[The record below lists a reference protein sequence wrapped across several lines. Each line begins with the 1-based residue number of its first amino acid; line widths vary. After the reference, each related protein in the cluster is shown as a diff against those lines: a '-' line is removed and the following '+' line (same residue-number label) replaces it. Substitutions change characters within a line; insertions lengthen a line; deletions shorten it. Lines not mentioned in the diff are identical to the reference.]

1 MLYTVP
7 LFFSLFQCC
16 WRILYHW
23 PVHCFSAL
31 HCSIIVLMI
40 FSVLLKNIVCYHSV
54 HCFSVIAEHFVLLS
68 YSLFR
73 CFTLYL
79 CSVHCFSAIGEHC
92 VIGLFIV
99 SVLYTVVCIIALFIV
114 SVLLKGTHYCHS
126 VNFFGVFI
134 GEHSLS
140 LSCSL
145 FKCLTLRHCFVHC
158 FSAIEEH
165 NHCSV
170 HCFSTIREH
179 CVIVCSLF
187 QYFTL

>member
-1 MLYTVP
+1 MVYTVP
-7 LFFSLFQCC
+7 LFCSLFQCY
-16 WRILYHW
+16 WRTLYH
-23 PVHCFSAL
+23 CLF
-31 HCSIIVLMI
+31 IVL
-40 FSVLLKNIVCYHSV
+40 VLLENTV
-54 HCFSVIAEHFVLLS
+54 
-68 YSLFR
+68 SL
-73 CFTLYL
+73 
-79 CSVHCFSAIGEHC
+79 SVHCFSAIGEHC